1 MLVGSL
7 VADVGGDLAD
17 GRLRFA
23 PATSVSLEE
32 YAAAFTSAF
41 VGYHFRLT
49 LDAARLARKVRV
61 EQHDLQH
68 SLVAYE
74 GDSPV
79 GVAALAVRG
88 EAGGGGGFGGVPPRR
103 GGGLGRV
110 FVGGPV
116 GAARARGGRRGSVGG
131 GAPENA
137 APPAL
142 SGAAERR

>member
-68 SLVAYE
+68 SLIAYE

-88 EAGGGGGFGGVPPRR
+88 EAGGGGGFGGVPRRRGRGLGRGLMAAPFGQAR
-103 GGGLGRV
+103 GGGLRRRTLE
-110 FVGGPV
+110 GP
-116 GAARARGGRRGSVGG
+116 AR
-131 GAPENA
+131 
-137 APPAL
+137 
-142 SGAAERR
+142 